1 MVDNCVTAVKAIHI
15 HTLTHGKHGSVVCE
29 CLFIGGRRV
38 PCAFSREGP
47 SARPHRLP
55 SQLAQD
61 LNQHW
66 AAARTRCTTPL
77 LVPQLI
83 PWLAADA
90 AAFLTSH

>member
-1 MVDNCVTAVKAIHI
+1 MESMESMESMEVLCATVFS
-15 HTLTHGKHGSVVCE
+15 SVAGE
-29 CLFIGGRRV
+29 CHVL
-38 PCAFSREGP
+38 FSRGGP

-66 AAARTRCTTPL
+66 APARTRCTTPL

-90 AAFLTSH
+90 AAFLISH